1 MRWCI
6 DLSCYDLPP
15 PRSNRQ
21 PSLENSK
28 ISSTISVLSL
38 FAFSPSSIDP
48 PRFLCFPY
56 FPSLVLILIS
66 HFLGNRLARYIFETE
81 SGDRWLFQSIFLRFL
96 AFSSFSYLPS
106 FGARRSTLKRSK
118 LDGKQLTASFIDL
131 LICKFMVRNI

>member
-15 PRSNRQ
+15 PCSNRQ

-38 FAFSPSSIDP
+38 FALSPSSIDP

-81 SGDRWLFQSIFLRFL
+81 SGDRWLFQSIFWFFFVFL
-96 AFSSFSYLPS
+96 SSFFWYEA
-106 FGARRSTLKRSK
+106 FDIETIEIRWRTVDCK
-118 LDGKQLTASFIDL
+118 LHRFVNLQIHGK
-131 LICKFMVRNI
+131 

>member
-38 FAFSPSSIDP
+38 VALSPSSIDP

-81 SGDRWLFQSIFLRFL
+81 SGDRWLFQSMFCFFFVFL
-96 AFSSFSYLPS
+96 SSF
-106 FGARRSTLKRSK
+106 FWCQAFDVETIEIRWRTVDCK
-118 LDGKQLTASFIDL
+118 LHRFVNLQIHGT
-131 LICKFMVRNI
+131 